1 MIYPNTK
8 KLEVEIKDLAYV
20 VIRVGGGDLEAALVS
35 KEIWDS
41 WSDQE
46 DAMQFVDNIPNGL
59 KLEFTNPH
67 KLINFC
73 VEHGLKIRSSTV
85 EALY

>member
-1 MIYPNTK
+1 MKN
-8 KLEVEIKDLAYV
+8 LDVEIKDLAYV
-20 VIRVGGGDLEAALVS
+20 VVRVGGGDMVATLMS

-59 KLEFTNPH
+59 KLEFSDPH
-67 KLINFC
+67 KLVNFC
-73 VEHGLKIRSSTV
+73 VEHGLKLRSSTV
-85 EALY
+85 ESLY